1 MKRVLSYLK
10 PYRGY
15 MAFAWLLML
24 VELAVELTHPLFMAK
39 IIDEG
44 IVKQDM
50 GAVYKWGAF
59 MLGTSLLAFASGIIN
74 SFAAAHVGQNF
85 GFDLREKMM
94 EKVQSF
100 SFANYSRFAAS
111 SLITRLTNDV
121 TQLQNAVFM
130 SLRIMLRAPL
140 MVIFGTV
147 MAFLIHAKLTV
158 ILLVTIPPM
167 LIFLFMMMKRSASLF
182 RSVQQRLDRVNNV
195 IQENLTGMRIIK
207 AFLRWKHEVSRFQEA
222 GEKLMSQT
230 IRVLRAVEATTPVLL
245 LVMNASLIAILWFGF
260 AEFANGTATEGQ
272 IVAVINY
279 ATRIISSLSMFTFI
293 LMAFSRGRASS
304 QRIGEL
310 LEQPEE
316 EADQRLKGTPF
327 QPQEGS
333 IEFEEV
339 GFSFPGSSAPV
350 LDGITFSVQPGKT
363 AAILGATGSGKS
375 TLFYLIPR
383 LYELDAGKILI
394 DGQDIRTLQP
404 ASLRE
409 QIGFVPQE
417 SHLFTGTIRE
427 NISWGKEDASME
439 EVIEAARRAQIH
451 ETVESLPKKYDTM
464 IGQKGVNLSGGQKQR
479 LSIARAL
486 IRKPLILL
494 LDDSTSALDVQTE
507 ARLLSE
513 IRKESC
519 TTVIITQKIS
529 TAMQADQIIL
539 LEDGKVTA
547 SGSHE
552 ELVAGSE
559 FYRRILASQYG
570 KEGMSYVK
578 VSR

>member
-1 MKRVLSYLK
+1 MRTALSYLK

-15 MAFAWLLML
+15 MIFAWLLML

-50 GAVYKWGAF
+50 GAVYQWGAL
-59 MLGTSLLAFASGIIN
+59 MLGTSLIAFAAGIIN
-74 SFAAAHVGQNF
+74 SVAAAHVGQNF

-94 EKVQSF
+94 DKIQSF
-100 SFANYSRFAAS
+100 SFASYSRFASS

-121 TQLQNAVFM
+121 TQLQNAIFM

-147 MAFLIHAKLTV
+147 MALLIHAKLTA
-158 ILLVTIPPM
+158 ILLVTIPFM
-167 LIFLFMMMKRSASLF
+167 LIFLFKMLGRSASLF
-182 RSVQQRLDRVNNV
+182 RSVQQRLDGVNNV
-195 IQENLTGMRIIK
+195 MQENLTGIRIIK
-207 AFLRWKHEVSRFQEA
+207 AFLRGKYENSRFQQASEQLTA
-222 GEKLMSQT
+222 QT
-230 IRVLRAVEATTPVLL
+230 IRVLRIVEATTPVLL
-245 LVMNASLIAILWFGF
+245 LVMNGSLIAILWFGF
-260 AEFANGTATEGQ
+260 AEFASGTATAGE

-279 ATRIISSLSMFTFI
+279 ATRIISSLSIFTFI

-316 EADQRLKGTPF
+316 EVDQRLEGKEF
-327 QPQEGS
+327 QPLEGK
-333 IEFEEV
+333 IEFEDV
-339 GFSFPGSSAPV
+339 TFSFPGSREPV
-350 LDGITFSVQPGKT
+350 LDGVTFSVQPGTT
-363 AAILGATGSGKS
+363 AAVLGATGSGKS

-383 LYELDAGKILI
+383 LYEPDKGRILI
-394 DGQDIRTLQP
+394 DGQEIRTLQP
-404 ASLRE
+404 AALRE

-427 NISWGKEDASME
+427 NIAWGKEDASPAEME
-439 EVIEAARRAQIH
+439 EAARRAQIH
-451 ETVESLPKKYDTM
+451 ETVEGLPNKYETM

-494 LDDSTSALDVQTE
+494 LDDSTSALDVKTE
-507 ARLLSE
+507 ANLLAALRE
-513 IRKESC
+513 ESC

-529 TAMQADQIIL
+529 TALQADQIIL
-539 LEDGKVTA
+539 LEDGRITA

-552 ELVAGSE
+552 ELQVESE
-559 FYRRILASQYG
+559 LYRRILASQYG
-570 KEGMSYVK
+570 KGGVPYVK
-578 VSR
+578 ASR

>member
-1 MKRVLSYLK
+1 MKSVLFYLK
-10 PYRGY
+10 PYRNY

-44 IVKQDM
+44 IAQHDM
-50 GAVYKWGAF
+50 GAVYKWGGL

-94 EKVQSF
+94 DKIQSF
-100 SFANYSRFAAS
+100 SFSNYSRFASS

-121 TQLQNAVFM
+121 TQVQNAVFM

-140 MVIFGTV
+140 MVVFGTV
-147 MAFLIHAKLTV
+147 MALLIHAKLTIV
-158 ILLVTIPPM
+158 LLVTIPLMILFLLKM
-167 LIFLFMMMKRSASLF
+167 LKKSASLF
-182 RSVQQRLDRVNNV
+182 RSVQQRLDGVNNV
-195 IQENLTGMRIIK
+195 MQENLTGIRIIK
-207 AFLRWKHEVSRFQEA
+207 AFLRWKYENSRFQQASEQ
-222 GEKLMSQT
+222 LMAQT
-230 IRVLRAVEATTPVLL
+230 TRVLRTVETTTPVLL
-245 LVMNASLIAILWFGF
+245 LVMNSSLIAILWFGF
-260 AEFANGTATEGQ
+260 AEFTSGTATAGQ
-272 IVAVINY
+272 IVAIINY

-293 LMAFSRGRASS
+293 LMAFSRARASG

-316 EADQRLKGTPF
+316 EADQRLKGNAF
-327 QPQEGS
+327 YPQGGK
-333 IEFEEV
+333 IEFNDV
-339 GFSFPGSSAPV
+339 SFSFPGGREPV
-350 LDGITFSVQPGKT
+350 LDGLTFSIQPGTT

-383 LYELDAGKILI
+383 LYEPDRGKIFI
-394 DGQDIRTLQP
+394 DDQDISTVQP
-404 ASLRE
+404 AALRE

-439 EVIEAARRAQIH
+439 EIIEAARRAQIH
-451 ETVESLPKKYDTM
+451 ETIEQLPNQYETM

-494 LDDSTSALDVQTE
+494 LDDSTSALDVRTE
-507 ARLLSE
+507 AKLLSALRE
-513 IRKESC
+513 KRC
-519 TTVIITQKIS
+519 TTIIITQKIS
-529 TAMQADQIIL
+529 TALQADQIIL
-539 LEDGKVTA
+539 LEDGHVMA

-552 ELVAGSE
+552 ELTAGSE
-559 FYRRILASQYG
+559 LYRRLLASQYG
-570 KEGMSYVK
+570 KGGMPHVK